1 MNLPSLGS
9 TLDLMMQAHAGQ
21 VDKGGFPY
29 YLHPIRVM
37 TRLPA
42 IADEWTQHLALLHD
56 VVEDTHFTYDH
67 LKHLGYPMD
76 FLSDLAQLERPE
88 GITYMDWIRE
98 IAASSNLR
106 VILVKYGD
114 NLDNSDPKRLEYLPE
129 DKRDIVHRYERSMK
143 ILLPVIQRL
152 TSHRV
157 AV

>member
-1 MNLPSLGS
+1 MKLPSLGF
-9 TLDLMMQAHAGQ
+9 TLDVMMQAHEGQ

-56 VVEDTHFTYDH
+56 VIEDTYLTFDQ
-67 LKHLGYPMD
+67 LKHLGYSAD
-76 FLSDLAQLERPE
+76 FLSDLAQLTRPE
-88 GITYMDWIRE
+88 KLTYMDWIRE
-98 IAASSNLR
+98 IADSSNLR
-106 VILVKYGD
+106 VILVKYSD
-114 NLDNSDPKRLEYLPE
+114 NLDNSDPRRIEYLPE

-143 ILLPVIQRL
+143 ILKPVIERL